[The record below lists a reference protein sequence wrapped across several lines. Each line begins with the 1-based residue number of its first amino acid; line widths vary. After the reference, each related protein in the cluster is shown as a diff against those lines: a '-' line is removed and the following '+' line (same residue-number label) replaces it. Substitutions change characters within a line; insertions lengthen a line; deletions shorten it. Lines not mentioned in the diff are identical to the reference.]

1 MKKLILLVSLIGV
14 VSSPIELKKEIN
26 IFEDEEIVK
35 RYIEYLEDVNV
46 EDYLPYINVTDFIS
60 EVYQPN
66 NNVINPVSDIN
77 IIGNHFDAIQ
87 KFDFDVKNLKNII
100 KKELS
105 TELSA
110 KIDKSISELS
120 NHTNIEAL
128 FFDGNND
135 LNKLNNLKKDLVD
148 FANDKLKIFGEL
160 SKGNYINNE
169 NNAEVYNNVIELE
182 LE

>member
-1 MKKLILLVSLIGV
+1 MKKLILLISLIGV

-26 IFEDEEIVK
+26 VFEDEEIVK
-35 RYIEYLEDVNV
+35 RYIEHLEDVDIN
-46 EDYLPYINVTDFIS
+46 DYLPYVNANDLIA

-66 NNVINPVSDIN
+66 NNVINSISDKN
-77 IIGNHFDAIQ
+77 IIDGSFKVIQ
-87 KFDFDVKNLKNII
+87 KFDFDVKHLKNII

-105 TELSA
+105 TELSD
-110 KIDKSISELS
+110 KIDKSILDLS
-120 NHTNIEAL
+120 KYTSIESL

-135 LNKLNNLKKDLVD
+135 LKKLNDLKKDLVD
-148 FANDKLKIFGEL
+148 FANEKLKIYGEL
-160 SKGNYINNE
+160 LKGEYINNE

>member
-66 NNVINPVSDIN
+66 NNVIKPC
-77 IIGNHFDAIQ
+77 
-87 KFDFDVKNLKNII
+87 KRYK
-100 KKELS
+100 
-105 TELSA
+105 
-110 KIDKSISELS
+110 
-120 NHTNIEAL
+120 
-128 FFDGNND
+128 
-135 LNKLNNLKKDLVD
+135 
-148 FANDKLKIFGEL
+148 
-160 SKGNYINNE
+160 Y
-169 NNAEVYNNVIELE
+169 YR
-182 LE
+182 